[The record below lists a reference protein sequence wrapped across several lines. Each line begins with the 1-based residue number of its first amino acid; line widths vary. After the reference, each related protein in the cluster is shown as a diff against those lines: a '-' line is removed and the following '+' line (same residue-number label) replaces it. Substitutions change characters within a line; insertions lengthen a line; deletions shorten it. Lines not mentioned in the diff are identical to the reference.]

1 MCDAHLVTDASMT
14 SDEAPW
20 DLVPSEPEEVKKET
34 QVKENKSP
42 GDSPKESAPEK
53 SDKAPDEPLKEKD
66 SGAKKESEE
75 KEDKGEMEEDKDQEE
90 DKDKGDVEE
99 ADFGDAEVVIATD
112 GEEGGLNN
120 MRGLSK
126 ALDAV
131 EATEDE
137 HAPAAIT
144 PLKAKAK
151 TNALTSTPSLT
162 PTSQSVTSTS
172 APAKRVT
179 RIPISIV
186 PKRDLLKKKLGNGDN
201 TDTDVMPPPPLV
213 SPLRTAKAKPRARSM
228 KRGRSRT
235 PKVADVEPEKPTEE
249 RSRSTRVT
257 KVRAPEFTTVPIQP
271 IKQKTS
277 KEIFLEEM
285 VFHYRAHNK
294 LHSAADFNLLISCY
308 LYKPSDKYP
317 VSSLNHLSAAVLK
330 QDSSEEH
337 RFWCYSCDLGGSSAG
352 KRMHSSWGTPEE
364 LLHHWWAT
372 HATTED
378 WQFVHKA
385 RELKITIDDIVYY
398 LFWMDFSKFPLP
410 NWHLGLVSLP
420 KRIPTL
426 SGDRAHNARIFE
438 APYHCSSTPS
448 WHRSEVTMANYRSK
462 EQLGCNDANEN
473 DKQEE
478 DKCFTTFGWESP
490 LKLFLSQCEREV
502 NVLTRPFD
510 CVSDYSRSRSKMHL
524 EQYERRYPLTD
535 FLLTTHC

>member
-20 DLVPSEPEEVKKET
+20 DLVPSEPEEVKKDT

-90 DKDKGDVEE
+90 DKDKGEVKE
-99 ADFGDAEVVIATD
+99 ADFGDADVVIATD

-172 APAKRVT
+172 APARRVT
-179 RIPISIV
+179 KIPISIV

-201 TDTDVMPPPPLV
+201 TDTDVTPPPPLV

-235 PKVADVEPEKPTEE
+235 PKVDVEPEKPTEE
-249 RSRSTRVT
+249 RSRSTRVANI
-257 KVRAPEFTTVPIQP
+257 RAPEFTTVPIQP

-294 LHSAADFNLLISCY
+294 LHSAADFNLLISRY
-308 LYKPSDKYP
+308 LYEPSDKYP
-317 VSSLNHLSAAVLK
+317 VSSLSHLSAAVLK

-352 KRMHSSWGTPEE
+352 KRMH
-364 LLHHWWAT
+364 
-372 HATTED
+372 
-378 WQFVHKA
+378 
-385 RELKITIDDIVYY
+385 
-398 LFWMDFSKFPLP
+398 
-410 NWHLGLVSLP
+410 
-420 KRIPTL
+420 
-426 SGDRAHNARIFE
+426 
-438 APYHCSSTPS
+438 
-448 WHRSEVTMANYRSK
+448 
-462 EQLGCNDANEN
+462 
-473 DKQEE
+473 
-478 DKCFTTFGWESP
+478 
-490 LKLFLSQCEREV
+490 
-502 NVLTRPFD
+502 
-510 CVSDYSRSRSKMHL
+510 
-524 EQYERRYPLTD
+524 
-535 FLLTTHC
+535 